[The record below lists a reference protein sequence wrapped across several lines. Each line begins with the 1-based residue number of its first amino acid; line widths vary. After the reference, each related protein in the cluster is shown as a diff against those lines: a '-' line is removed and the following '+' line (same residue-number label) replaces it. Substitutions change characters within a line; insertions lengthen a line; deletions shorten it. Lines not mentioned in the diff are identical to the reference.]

1 MPNIS
6 IAELLI
12 ITGGLQGLIFTFLLL
27 VKLNKDKSKQNLWLA
42 LFILFFSLVL
52 VKGWYIG
59 SGLYL
64 KFSDLIFFPFYFSLG
79 IGPVFFL
86 YIKCLIKKDYKFKQ
100 VELLHFVLPLLQI
113 IYHTT
118 NFLKPIQVRLS
129 YFQNEYLFTYLPIE
143 DVLGILSLS
152 IYYFQSFRILKKYQ
166 LANQSIK
173 SVTPKKDLY
182 KWINHFII
190 FSYSMLVFWA
200 LTSIVDFFIYDYTK
214 TYSFYYPVYLWM
226 VFILYWIIYRGF
238 IQTTK
243 IKPGYLLPQEVV
255 SYSLPKKEIEIYTQ
269 KLESAM
275 DEDKLFLKS
284 KLSLLDLAEHINVNS
299 KYLSQVINKNFN
311 KSFTEYINEHRI
323 EFTKKELLSIRN
335 TNLTISAISENCG
348 FNSKST
354 FNETFKKCTNQ
365 TPSQFIKSNS

>member
-64 KFSDLIFFPFYFSLG
+64 KFSDLIFFPVYFSLG
-79 IGPVFFL
+79 IGPVFYL

-100 VELLHFVLPLLQI
+100 VELLHFVLPLLQF
-113 IYHTT
+113 IYHTI
-118 NFLKPIQVRLS
+118 NFLKPIPERLS

-143 DVLGILSLS
+143 DVLGILGLS
-152 IYYFQSFRILKKYQ
+152 IYYVLSFRIIKKYQ

-173 SVTPKKDLY
+173 SVTSKKNLY

-200 LTSIVDFFIYDYTK
+200 LTSSVDFFIYDYTK
-214 TYSFYYPVYLWM
+214 NYSFYYPVYLWM

-238 IQTTK
+238 IQTNK
-243 IKPGYLLPQEVV
+243 IRPDALLPTEVV
-255 SYSLPKKEIEIYTQ
+255 SYSLPEKDSKIFIQ
-269 KLESAM
+269 KLKKCME
-275 DEDKLFLKS
+275 EDKLFLKS
-284 KLSLLDLAEHINVNS
+284 KLTLNELAEKVDINS
-299 KYLSQVINKNFN
+299 KYLSQLINKKYD
-311 KSFTEYINEHRI
+311 KSFTEFVNEYRI
-323 EFTKKELLSIRN
+323 GYAKEELLSIKN
-335 TNLTISAISENCG
+335 THLTISAISEKCG

-354 FNETFKKCTNQ
+354 FNEVFKKLTNL
-365 TPSQFIKSNS
+365 TPSQFIKSNA